1 MSVSGR
7 SWLISS
13 APRLSWQPRRAF
25 RSDHHRPGR
34 RGAGSR
40 NMILRTAASRV
51 TWPHGRAPPPRPARR
66 ATTRPPRGAWR
77 AAGRVAGPAAR
88 GDHPDHRAGAPLG
101 DQRDGAGEAL
111 ERAFAPE
118 RLAAVALLVNSPGG
132 SPTQSALVAD
142 RIRGLAAEKGVP
154 VLAFCEDVAASG
166 GYWLACAADEIYAHP
181 TSLVGSIGVIS
192 QGFGLD
198 GLIERFGV
206 QRRLYTAGDS
216 KSRLD
221 PFLPEK
227 PEDVEWLRGPAGP
240 AAHDVQGVGHARGAA
255 IASAR
260 TPSCSRAR
268 SGPERRPSSSGWST
282 GWAPLGACSTERFP
296 DAELVPV
303 EGRKPLL
310 ARLGLGPPGGRDQ
323 RDRRGRPAWDLPRRP
338 RSGPHGRGTV
348 CSAV

>member
-1 MSVSGR
+1 MDV
-7 SWLISS
+7 I
-13 APRLSWQPRRAF
+13 RLPDRLASRL
-25 RSDHHRPGR
+25 PGR
-34 RGAGSR
+34 LGERGDRPVVSL
-40 NMILRTAASRV
+40 LRLHGVITAATGPV
-51 TWPHGRAPPPRPARR
+51 PRSVIN
-66 ATTRPPRGAWR
+66 
-77 AAGRVAGPAAR
+77 AAGMEKPI
-88 GDHPDHRAGAPLG
+88 
-101 DQRDGAGEAL
+101 

-192 QGFGLD
+192 HGFGLD

-206 QRRLYTAGDS
+206 QRRLYTAGAS

-227 PEDVEWLRGPAGP
+227 QEDVAWLRDLQDQL
-240 AAHDVQGVGHARGAA
+240 HTMFQEWVVARRGDRLREKDELFTGEIWTGAKA
-255 IASAR
+255 VELGLVDGLGTAR
-260 TPSCSRAR
+260 AV
-268 SGPERRPSSSGWST
+268 
-282 GWAPLGACSTERFP
+282 LGERFP

-303 EGRKPLL
+303 EGRRSLL
-310 ARLGLGPPGGRDQ
+310 ARLGLTPPAAATSVISTDALLGLAQAAEIRATWARYG
-323 RDRRGRPAWDLPRRP
+323 L
-338 RSGPHGRGTV
+338 
-348 CSAV
+348 